1 MDEIPTNR
9 SGTGERS
16 SDREAEFGRVAEAQ
30 AQGLAGELVA
40 FLRDNKKWWLI
51 PIIVVLLLIGVL
63 VALGGT
69 SAAPFI
75 YTLF

>member
-1 MDEIPTNR
+1 MDEIPTKR
-9 SGTGERS
+9 SGAAGRS

-30 AQGLAGELVA
+30 AQGVAGELVA